1 MAQAREEEVIL
12 ERFRSLSPDR
22 KQEMLDFLG
31 FLESQEGAKKWI
43 EFDEWALNLAREK
56 GFAHLTES
64 DVVRIVSDIRSGR

>member
-12 ERFRSLSPDR
+12 ERFRSLSRER
-22 KQEMLDFLG
+22 KQELLDFLE
-31 FLESQEGAKKWI
+31 FLESREDTRKWI

-64 DVVRIVSDIRSGR
+64 DVARIVSDIRSGR

>member
-12 ERFRSLSPDR
+12 ERFRSLSRER
-22 KQEMLDFLG
+22 KQEVLDFLE
-31 FLESQEGAKKWI
+31 FLESREDTRKWI

-64 DVVRIVSDIRSGR
+64 DVARIVSDVRSGR